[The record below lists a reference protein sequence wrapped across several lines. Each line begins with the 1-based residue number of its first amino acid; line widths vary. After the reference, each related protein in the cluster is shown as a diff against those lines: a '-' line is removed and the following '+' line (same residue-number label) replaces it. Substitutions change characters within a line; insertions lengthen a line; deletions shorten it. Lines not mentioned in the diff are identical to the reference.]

1 MDDIDLLLGNNKRWS
16 QAMQQH
22 DPAFFSRL
30 AGQQSPR
37 YLWIGCSDS
46 RVPANEIVG
55 LAPGEVFVHRNI
67 ANLVVHTDLN
77 CLSVIQYAIEV
88 LKVRH
93 VMVVGHYG
101 CGGVQAALRE
111 LRVGLADYW
120 LRHLED
126 LRHIHG
132 RRLALEPVE
141 ADQVNRLCEINVIE
155 QVCNVSRL
163 ELVRSAWQRGQ
174 PVSVHGL
181 IYGLHDGVLRNLGA
195 SMHGPVDLVAWRKAA
210 LRSLSSRP
218 APPRTARTYSSST

>member
-16 QAMQQH
+16 QAMQQQ

-30 AGQQSPR
+30 AGQQTPR

-67 ANLVVHTDLN
+67 ANLIVHTDLN
-77 CLSVIQYAIEV
+77 CLSVIQYAIDV
-88 LKVRH
+88 LKVQH

-120 LRHLED
+120 LRYLED
-126 LRHIHG
+126 IRHIHG
-132 RRLALEPVE
+132 RRLALEPDE
-141 ADQVNRLCEINVIE
+141 TSQANRLAEINVIE
-155 QVCNVSRL
+155 QVCNFSRL
-163 ELVRSAWQRGQ
+163 EVVRSAWQRGQ

-195 SMHGPVDLVAWRKAA
+195 SMHGPLDLVAWRKAA
-210 LRSLSSRP
+210 LTTLWSPHRL
-218 APPRTARTYSSST
+218 AG